1 MTTPPL
7 QVRVDATLQRIIVG
21 FRLVSAVWITVL
33 GIVGVVSWEADVRVV
48 VGALA
53 MVWAWTL
60 LTFVALR
67 AGWLESLLWL
77 VVDLVVAMVV
87 VALDAFDGA
96 TQGSFVGG
104 FPTAS
109 VLLWGYT
116 YRIPGGVGAGLA
128 ISAAIAVSES
138 NLTGNITNSVLY
150 IAVGGVAAW
159 AFQVLRNSEL
169 GRLRAEAELEE
180 ERGARIRSEERAEV
194 AAHLHDSVLQ
204 TLALIQKGSA
214 DASEVRHLAR
224 VQERELRAW
233 LLGAREGGETMVGAL
248 EAACS
253 EIERR
258 LGVAVDLVAVGDRGL
273 DDRLQAMVAAAAES
287 VMNAAKHSGVET
299 ISVYA
304 EAGGDPV
311 QVYVRDRGVGFEPDA
326 VGSDRRGLAES
337 VMGRMERHGG
347 SAEISSSPGSG
358 TEVRLSMPV
367 HRDGERVG

>member
-1 MTTPPL
+1 
-7 QVRVDATLQRIIVG
+7 
-21 FRLVSAVWITVL
+21 
-33 GIVGVVSWEADVRVV
+33 
-48 VGALA
+48 
-53 MVWAWTL
+53 
-60 LTFVALR
+60 
-67 AGWLESLLWL
+67 
-77 VVDLVVAMVV
+77 
-87 VALDAFDGA
+87 
-96 TQGSFVGG
+96 
-104 FPTAS
+104 
-109 VLLWGYT
+109 
-116 YRIPGGVGAGLA
+116 
-128 ISAAIAVSES
+128 
-138 NLTGNITNSVLY
+138 VLY
-150 IAVGGVAAW
+150 VAVGGVAAW

-233 LLGAREGGETMVGAL
+233 LLGARVGGDTMVGAL

-273 DDRLQAMVAAAAES
+273 DDHLQAVVAAATES

-311 QVYVRDRGVGFEPDA
+311 QVYVRDRGVGFEPEA

-337 VMGRMERHGG
+337 VKGRMERHGG

-367 HRDGERVG
+367 HNDGERVG

>member
-1 MTTPPL
+1 M
-7 QVRVDATLQRIIVG
+7 DA
-21 FRLVSAVWITVL
+21 AH
-33 GIVGVVSWEADVRVV
+33 
-48 VGALA
+48 LA
-53 MVWAWTL
+53 
-60 LTFVALR
+60 ALR

-77 VVDLVVAMVV
+77 LVNLTVAMVV

-109 VLLWGYT
+109 VLLWGYS
-116 YRIPGGVGAGLA
+116 YRIPGGVGSGLA

-224 VQERELRAW
+224 VQERELRAPRCGSACRCTATGRGW
-233 LLGAREGGETMVGAL
+233 DEREGEGVPG
-248 EAACS
+248 
-253 EIERR
+253 RR
-258 LGVAVDLVAVGDRGL
+258 PRSVPGRG
-273 DDRLQAMVAAAAES
+273 
-287 VMNAAKHSGVET
+287 SG
-299 ISVYA
+299 
-304 EAGGDPV
+304 
-311 QVYVRDRGVGFEPDA
+311 RDRRPCRA
-326 VGSDRRGLAES
+326 HWARPTPLTPP
-337 VMGRMERHGG
+337 
-347 SAEISSSPGSG
+347 SS
-358 TEVRLSMPV
+358 
-367 HRDGERVG
+367 